1 VIGNA
6 DPNDAQVPKIARL
19 LGEAERIARG
29 PEHGALDALEALCR
43 SHDARSDSAL
53 ERTCI
58 HTPEYG
64 TRSST
69 LLRRGAAREADVLRF
84 ASGAPCQ
91 TPYEDLTPLLRAL
104 D

>member
-6 DPNDAQVPKIARL
+6 DPNDTALPKIARL
-19 LGEAERIARG
+19 LGEVERIAAG
-29 PEHGALDALEALCR
+29 PEASALEALSALCR
-43 SHDARSDSAL
+43 SHAAVSENPL

-58 HTPEYG
+58 HHGEYG

-69 LLRRGAAREADVLRF
+69 LLRRGADRARDVFQF
-84 ASGAPCQ
+84 ASGAPCATSYQ
-91 TPYEDLTPLLRAL
+91 DFTPLLREL